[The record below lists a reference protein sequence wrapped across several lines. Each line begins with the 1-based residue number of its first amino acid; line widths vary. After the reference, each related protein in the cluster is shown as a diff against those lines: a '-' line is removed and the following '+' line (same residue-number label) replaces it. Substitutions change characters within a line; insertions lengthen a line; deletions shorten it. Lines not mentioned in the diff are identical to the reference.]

1 MILQCADHLQTGAIA
16 YVRQPWVFVAAEMS
30 LQNSSVLGAIKNGA
44 PRFELAQA
52 IGRFLRV
59 QLGHAPL
66 VTALPPSSRCVDV
79 HFILVAIY
87 AVRWGRRLI
96 YLGPYYSCYT

>member
-30 LQNSSVLGAIKNGA
+30 LQNSSVLRAIKNGA
-44 PRFELAQA
+44 PRFELAHA
-52 IGRFLRV
+52 IGRFLSV

-66 VTALPPSSRCVDV
+66 VHVLTASHRIGEVHLPIVAFIDV
-79 HFILVAIY
+79 
-87 AVRWGRRLI
+87 G
-96 YLGPYYSCYT
+96 